1 MSFSTYTRWAHDSF
15 AAAHNCID
23 EARTFTGEQ
32 RQTWINSARRM
43 NRVGVQ
49 WLKNARLQVK
59 IEESNDRHRTA

>member
-15 AAAHNCID
+15 ATAHSHID
-23 EARTFTGEQ
+23 EARAYTGEQ

-49 WLKNARLQVK
+49 WLRNARLLTK
-59 IEESNDRHRTA
+59 LEESNDRHRTA